1 MSITY
6 KNAGVDVEAGD
17 KFAAF
22 IQNIRSSAITNNI
35 GGFAGG
41 FEIDTSE
48 YEHPIVMSTTD
59 GVGTKL
65 LVASQLQIYDT
76 VGIDLVAMCVND
88 LIVCGAAPKSF
99 LDYIACGAVKQNVLQ
114 EIIKGVVKGCEEAD
128 CVLTGGETAEMPDM
142 YGPDD
147 IDLAGFAI
155 GVVEKRSVLP
165 KINEIHPGDMIIGLP
180 SSGIHSNGFS
190 VARKLVPENETDLR
204 KELLTPTR
212 IYIKEMKKLLETE
225 HIKGAAHITGGGLRN
240 NLQRVLPN
248 GLEPRLHFDW
258 TIPEIFNVLQERGSI
273 EDDEMRRIFNLGIGI
288 AILVARENMEA
299 FVGFGEKNDIEL
311 EIIGEVK
318 TI

>member
-6 KNAGVDVEAGD
+6 KNAGVDIEAGD

-22 IQNIRSSAITNNI
+22 IQNVQSEAITNGL

-41 FEIDTSE
+41 FEIDTTE
-48 YEHPIVMSTTD
+48 YKQPIIMSTTD

-65 LVASQLQIYDT
+65 LVAKKLHIYDT

-114 EIIKGVVKGCEEAD
+114 EIVKGVVKGCEEAE

-155 GVVEKRSVLP
+155 GVVEKTSVLP
-165 KINEIHPGDMIIGLP
+165 KKNEIRAGDMIIGLP
-180 SSGIHSNGFS
+180 SSGIHSNGFA

-212 IYIKEMKKLLETE
+212 IYIKEMKKLLQTE

-240 NLQRVLPN
+240 NLQRVLPV
-248 GLEPRLHFDW
+248 GLEPRLYFDW
-258 TIPEIFNVLQERGSI
+258 KLPEIFSVLQERGSI
-273 EDDEMRRIFNLGIGI
+273 DDDEMGRIFNLGIGI

-299 FVGFGEKNDIEL
+299 FIAFGEKNDIEM

>member
-6 KNAGVDVEAGD
+6 KNAGVDIEAGD

-22 IQNIRSSAITNNI
+22 IQNVQSEAITNGL

-41 FEIDTSE
+41 FEIDTTE
-48 YEHPIVMSTTD
+48 YKQSIIMSTTD

-65 LVASQLQIYDT
+65 LVAKKLHIYDT

-114 EIIKGVVKGCEEAD
+114 EIVKGVVKGCEEAE

-155 GVVEKRSVLP
+155 GVVEKTSVLP
-165 KINEIHPGDMIIGLP
+165 KKNEIRAGDMIIGLP
-180 SSGIHSNGFS
+180 SSGIHSNGFA

-212 IYIKEMKKLLETE
+212 IYIKEMKKLLQTE

-240 NLQRVLPN
+240 NLQRVLPV
-248 GLEPRLHFDW
+248 GLEPRLYFDW
-258 TIPEIFNVLQERGSI
+258 KLPEIFNVLQERGSI
-273 EDDEMRRIFNLGIGI
+273 DDEEMGRIFNLGIGI

-299 FVGFGEKNDIEL
+299 FIAFGEKNDIEM

>member
-6 KNAGVDVEAGD
+6 KNAGVDIEAGD

-22 IQNIRSSAITNNI
+22 IQSIQSKAITKNL

-41 FEIDTSE
+41 FEIDTTR
-48 YEHPIVMSTTD
+48 YKHPIVMSTTD

-65 LVASQLQIYDT
+65 LVAKKLQIYDT

-88 LIVCGAAPKSF
+88 LIVCGATPQSF
-99 LDYIACGAVKQNVLQ
+99 LDYIACGMVNANVLQ
-114 EIIKGVVKGCEEAD
+114 EIIKGVVKGCEEAE
-128 CVLTGGETAEMPDM
+128 CILTGGETAEMPDM

-155 GVVEKRSVLP
+155 GVVEKTSLLP
-165 KINEIHPGDMIIGLP
+165 KKNKIHPGDKIIGLP
-180 SSGIHSNGFS
+180 SSGIHSNGFA
-190 VARKLVPENETDLR
+190 VARKLVPETETDLR

-212 IYIKEMKKLLETE
+212 IYVKEIKKLLETE
-225 HIKGAAHITGGGLRN
+225 QIKGAAHITGGGLESN
-240 NLQRVLPN
+240 IQRVLPD
-248 GLEPRLHFDW
+248 GLKPNLNYDW
-258 TIPEIFNVLQERGSI
+258 KVPEIFNVLQERGSI
-273 EDDEMRRIFNLGIGI
+273 DDDEMRRIFNLGIGI
-288 AILVARENMEA
+288 SILVAREDMETFMA
-299 FVGFGEKNDIEL
+299 FGDKNNIEL

>member
-6 KNAGVDVEAGD
+6 KNAGVDIEAGD

-22 IQNIRSSAITNNI
+22 IQNVQSEAITNGL

-41 FEIDTSE
+41 FEIDTTE
-48 YEHPIVMSTTD
+48 YKQPIIMSTTD

-65 LVASQLQIYDT
+65 LVAKKLHIYDT

-114 EIIKGVVKGCEEAD
+114 EIIKGVVKGCEEAE

-155 GVVEKRSVLP
+155 GVVEKTSVLP
-165 KINEIHPGDMIIGLP
+165 KKNEIRAGDMIIGLP
-180 SSGIHSNGFS
+180 SSGIHSNGFA

-212 IYIKEMKKLLETE
+212 IYIKEMKKLLQTE

-240 NLQRVLPN
+240 NLQRVLPV
-248 GLEPRLHFDW
+248 GLEPRLYFDW
-258 TIPEIFNVLQERGSI
+258 KLPEIFNVLQERGSI
-273 EDDEMRRIFNLGIGI
+273 DDEEMGRIFNLGIGI

-299 FVGFGEKNDIEL
+299 FIAFGEKNDIEM